1 MKIIRWFKSVKRFFS
16 RNIILR
22 KFITILTMLFLW
34 IGLQLGAI
42 FSPNRERYTAQQ
54 LEPSQT
60 FSNGSGEIS
69 LVKQTYSSKNN
80 LIILEFETSD
90 NLSNL
95 GNGINPKNLKW
106 KLYAK
111 NKSDKTEMEVIP
123 IIDNKISAVIRNIP
137 TDFEAIAVDVKN
149 LSVDS
154 NNIDLNVEDYDEV
167 KSDQTVEKNDDNVIQ
182 FIISEKS
189 EELKHKKITDVSRE
203 DFALK
208 QLKSEKSFQLAQKNK
223 LEKSIHKLERSIAE
237 DEVAK
242 ENLQRE
248 SEYLVGEDKVSNENN
263 ITSIDRN
270 IENKN
275 NSITTATENI
285 ENIKHK
291 VESINKKIE
300 DVKSGDFE
308 FSSPV
313 QKVQV
318 K

>member
-1 MKIIRWFKSVKRFFS
+1 
-16 RNIILR
+16 L
-22 KFITILTMLFLW
+22 L
-34 IGLQLGAI
+34 
-42 FSPNRERYTAQQ
+42 
-54 LEPSQT
+54 
-60 FSNGSGEIS
+60 
-69 LVKQTYSSKNN
+69 
-80 LIILEFETSD
+80 
-90 NLSNL
+90 
-95 GNGINPKNLKW
+95 
-106 KLYAK
+106 
-111 NKSDKTEMEVIP
+111 
-123 IIDNKISAVIRNIP
+123 
-137 TDFEAIAVDVKN
+137 
-149 LSVDS
+149 
-154 NNIDLNVEDYDEV
+154 
-167 KSDQTVEKNDDNVIQ
+167 
-182 FIISEKS
+182 
-189 EELKHKKITDVSRE
+189 
-203 DFALK
+203 
-208 QLKSEKSFQLAQKNK
+208 
-223 LEKSIHKLERSIAE
+223 E